1 MTMIARIFIS
11 LCLWAC
17 LSVGAA
23 FAEPQTGRWETNYG
37 PIEMETKSDG
47 FIGTYAYKNRPAFLA
62 GRHNGD
68 GTFRVT
74 WVQEISEVECLE
86 TVQDSPFWGRAVFV
100 FDGDRFIAHW
110 NYCDRRIRKKRD
122 FRWTGEFTGN

>member
-1 MTMIARIFIS
+1 MKIRVLVS
-11 LCLWAC
+11 AC
-17 LSVGAA
+17 IVAA
-23 FAEPQTGRWETNYG
+23 ATALPAQAEPQTGRWETNYG
-37 PIEMETKSDG
+37 PIEMTAKSDG
-47 FIGTYAYKNRPAFLA
+47 FIGTYAYKNRPAYLS

-68 GTFRVT
+68 GTYRII

-86 TVQDSPFWGRAVFV
+86 LVQDSPYWGRASFV

-122 FRWTGEFTGN
+122 FRWTGEFAGN

>member
-1 MTMIARIFIS
+1 MIARVLIS
-11 LCLWAC
+11 FCLLVVLAVSSA
-17 LSVGAA
+17 L
-23 FAEPQTGRWETNYG
+23 AEPQTGRWETNYG
-37 PIEMETKSDG
+37 PIEMEAKPDG
-47 FIGTYAYKNRPAFLA
+47 FTGTYAYKNRPAFLA

-74 WVQEISEVECLE
+74 WVQEISEIECLE
-86 TVQDSPFWGRAVFV
+86 TVQDSPFWGRAIFI